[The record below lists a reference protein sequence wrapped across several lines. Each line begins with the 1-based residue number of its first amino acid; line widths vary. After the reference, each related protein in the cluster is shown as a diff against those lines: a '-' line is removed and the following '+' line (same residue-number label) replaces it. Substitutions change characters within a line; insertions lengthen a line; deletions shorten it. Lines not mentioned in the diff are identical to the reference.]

1 MGEELSTGIALCTA
15 WASNDVKSWA
25 RIAHENGASND
36 DRTSDVMGQLTH
48 IAVQLA
54 RGLASIDPR
63 FSDAQGVLNHLAMAG
78 LLEDGD
84 STP

>member
-15 WASNDVKSWA
+15 W
-25 RIAHENGASND
+25 ASND